1 MSDTAVSA
9 SATEITF
16 RHSNDQRLDDLLTRA
31 FLLPYASTPSTPADG
46 PFDFHPSATA
56 PCLRHR
62 TRGFHPF
69 PPSPSR
75 SLSFPLFSSPLTYF
89 ALSSAPKLRFVVFR
103 TLRLACQ
110 RDAIAFYFSPSLDR
124 SPRISRITRKTIS
137 RRMAN
142 SPMIGFLRDRTR
154 RGGVRTKDRNLSGCS

>member
-75 SLSFPLFSSPLTYF
+75 SLSFPLVPSLFLSLDLFCPLER
-89 ALSSAPKLRFVVFR
+89 AEI
-103 TLRLACQ
+103 TLRCFSHSPPRMPAGRYRLLFLAFS
-110 RDAIAFYFSPSLDR
+110 RSIAANLANHAKNDIASDGEFSDDR
-124 SPRISRITRKTIS
+124 VS
-137 RRMAN
+137 
-142 SPMIGFLRDRTR
+142 
-154 RGGVRTKDRNLSGCS
+154 SG